1 MKNRSHNATN
11 YLQFKNMNI
20 YFLTK
25 MLNPVIELY
34 IQRHKN
40 PKPTKLARTDNPP
53 KPVYI
58 TRILKLH
65 AKIN

>member
-1 MKNRSHNATN
+1 
-11 YLQFKNMNI
+11 
-20 YFLTK
+20 
-25 MLNPVIELY
+25 MLNLVIERY
-34 IQRHKN
+34 IQVSKN

-65 AKIN
+65 VKIN